1 MVPLLFTLVVLT
13 WIQPSTEAVFCK
25 PNSKYVH
32 PLNCSKFIMCDSSGN
47 PRVFICSKGLHYN
60 AEKTACDWPTNANC
74 TLDSPV
80 SHQPAKKTVKGAS
93 DSKYSVNSNK
103 NMNSRANK
111 NSNLTYSSILQKP
124 LSAKSISKGN
134 DNPPANKHAMSKT
147 KTGTKTIKA
156 EGIQNKAMGLN
167 TTQEDK
173 HTKTKDQLPKEA
185 AKGLTDIKN
194 TPLSASETKEP
205 SKSKMKLEKFQMGKK
220 GVKINHEGKPVL
232 IKQDK
237 SETQENKNT
246 SNEDKSKHTS
256 EEGKS
261 KTSDTRHTM
270 IKRQVKDE
278 TKAIQTERNP
288 TKINTDDNLEKTK
301 DSIEDKSEEVSRT
314 KKQKFVEQ
322 KEEKTSVEESNRN
335 VETTGKQDKIEKVNS
350 KQKSLIY
357 RKIYIKPSKNHRITD
372 IKVTTEKSNSTLYN
386 ESTSNPET
394 TIEDY
399 TESNKTFS
407 SIDNSNKTYTNNHRD
422 HEFALVILGS
432 YDMLGY
438 ETNSAATNGTKEST
452 PGTGSAFE
460 NTTTTYVTQPPK

>member
-60 AEKTACDWPTNANC
+60 AEKTACDWPTNAKC

-80 SHQPAKKTVKGAS
+80 NHPTAKKTVKGTP
-93 DSKYSVNSNK
+93 DDKYSVNSNK
-103 NMNSRANK
+103 KSKTSDSNQNTKDMNYRANK

-134 DNPPANKHAMSKT
+134 DNSPANKHAMSKI

-156 EGIQNKAMGLN
+156 EGIQNKAMEIN
-167 TTQEDK
+167 ITQEGK
-173 HTKTKDQLPKEA
+173 HTKTKDELPKEA
-185 AKGLTDIKN
+185 AKGSPDIKN

-205 SKSKMKLEKFQMGKK
+205 SKSKVKLEKFQIGKK
-220 GVKINHEGKPVL
+220 GVKINDEGKSVL
-232 IKQDK
+232 IKKDK
-237 SETQENKNT
+237 TETQENKNT
-246 SNEDKSKHTS
+246 SSEDKSKHTS
-256 EEGKS
+256 EGKS
-261 KTSDTRHTM
+261 KTSDTTHTM

-288 TKINTDDNLEKTK
+288 TKINTKDSLEKTK
-301 DSIEDKSEEVSRT
+301 DSIEDKNEDVSRT
-314 KKQKFVEQ
+314 KEQKSVEQ
-322 KEEKTSVEESNRN
+322 KDEKKSVEESIGN
-335 VETTGKQDKIEKVNS
+335 VETTG
-350 KQKSLIY
+350 
-357 RKIYIKPSKNHRITD
+357 
-372 IKVTTEKSNSTLYN
+372 
-386 ESTSNPET
+386 
-394 TIEDY
+394 
-399 TESNKTFS
+399 
-407 SIDNSNKTYTNNHRD
+407 
-422 HEFALVILGS
+422 S
-432 YDMLGY
+432 YADMFGY
-438 ETNSAATNGTKEST
+438 ETNSTATNGTKEST